1 MKKYLL
7 IGIIVMVFLVGCSV
21 TLKPTSEC
29 IIGVWTGMQT
39 SANGDKVPA
48 TWEFIEG
55 GTMLVEVAGG
65 VFSYG
70 ATWEVNG
77 NRINIVTELDPEK
90 PTYRDVEFKSNDV
103 MVLTKLDIV
112 ETWQRQ

>member
-1 MKKYLL
+1 
-7 IGIIVMVFLVGCSV
+7 MVFLLGCSAV
-21 TLKPTSEC
+21 AKPTSKR

-39 SANGDKVPA
+39 AANGEKVPA
-48 TWEFIEG
+48 KWEFVEG

-70 ATWEVNG
+70 ATWEVTG
-77 NRINIVTELDPEK
+77 NRIDIVTELDPEK